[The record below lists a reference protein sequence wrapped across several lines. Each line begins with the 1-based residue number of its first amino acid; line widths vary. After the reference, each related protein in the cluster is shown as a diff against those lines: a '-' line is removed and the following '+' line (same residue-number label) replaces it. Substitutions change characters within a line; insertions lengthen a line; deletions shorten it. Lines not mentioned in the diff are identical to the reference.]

1 MTKQSTEALIA
12 EAQTCVTDE
21 YITPDTPFE
30 EALIRRLAA
39 ALEAATVRPMFR
51 CEADLTCTREAQ
63 KPRCGPSDLIVCPTH
78 RQELLEAAEQRAED
92 AEGEMEGMVDLD
104 SEFIHRL
111 ETQRDQLAA
120 VVEKVREEVE
130 AADGVDVTSQNLIPV
145 LATAPQEVLRERDAA
160 LLEGLAVDLD
170 NRGDEPGNPYSYDP
184 WEDDS
189 VDPTNLDEVVD
200 AAVDEGWAMGEYRG
214 RRDAVLAI
222 REKAGQKRPVELS
235 ATKWTSDEAL

>member
-120 VVEKVREEVE
+120 VIEKVRAEVE

-145 LATAPQEVLRERDAA
+145 LASAPADVLREHDAA
-160 LLEGLAVDLD
+160 LIEGLAVDLD

-189 VDPTNLDEVVD
+189 IDPTNLDEVVH
-200 AAVDEGWAMGEYRG
+200 AAVDEGWAKGHYLA
-214 RRDAVLAI
+214 RRDMALAI
-222 REKAGQKRPVELS
+222 RGKARQKREEQD
-235 ATKWTSDEAL
+235 A